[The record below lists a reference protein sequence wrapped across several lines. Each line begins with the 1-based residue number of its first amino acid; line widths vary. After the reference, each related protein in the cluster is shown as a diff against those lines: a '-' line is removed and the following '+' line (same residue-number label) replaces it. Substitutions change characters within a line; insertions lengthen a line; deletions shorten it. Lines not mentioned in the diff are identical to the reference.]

1 MGLCLGVEFYPT
13 CEHLLLS
20 TDFLFSPAN
29 QGSSGLQ
36 ILSPLS
42 MEESLFL
49 NDGKIGTGN
58 PGWGTGEF
66 AELPLAGEYTSA
78 LSRFLHETFKV
89 TPSATNT
96 T

>member
-1 MGLCLGVEFYPT
+1 
-13 CEHLLLS
+13 
-20 TDFLFSPAN
+20 
-29 QGSSGLQ
+29 
-36 ILSPLS
+36 
-42 MEESLFL
+42 MEESFFL
-49 NDGKIGTGN
+49 KDGKIGTGN
-58 PGWGTGEF
+58 PGWGRGEF